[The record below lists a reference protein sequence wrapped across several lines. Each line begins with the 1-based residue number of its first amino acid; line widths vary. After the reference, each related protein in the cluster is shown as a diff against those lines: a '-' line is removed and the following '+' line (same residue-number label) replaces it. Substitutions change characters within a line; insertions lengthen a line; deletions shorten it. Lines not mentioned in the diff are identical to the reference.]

1 MTARAYRAS
10 ASRAVLASLLLAGLA
25 GAAAAQTPPAGAP
38 QGTPQAA
45 PRPALPAVT
54 PQPASQLQAE
64 FAVAAGDTVLFL
76 YQSNELT
83 LRSIKI
89 LDNQAAWL
97 KNRADVKITIE
108 AYCDDDIDPKQAAAF
123 CLNRARAVRD
133 YFVKQGIASER
144 MSLVAFDDRQAPK
157 PPPKKADSK
166 KADGKKA
173 DGKKPGKD
181 DKARRTNRRVSTRV
195 SL

>member
-10 ASRAVLASLLLAGLA
+10 ASRAALASLLLAGLA
-25 GAAAAQTPPAGAP
+25 GAAMAQTPPAG
-38 QGTPQAA
+38 TPQAA
-45 PRPALPAVT
+45 PKPALPAVT

-76 YQSNELT
+76 YQSNDLT

-97 KNRADVKITIE
+97 KNRADVRITIE
-108 AYCDDDIDPKQAAAF
+108 AYCDDDIDPKRAAAF
-123 CLNRARAVRD
+123 CLDRARAVRD
-133 YFVKQGIASER
+133 YFVKQGIKSER
-144 MSLVAFDDRQAPK
+144 MTLVAFDDRQAPK
-157 PPPKKADSK
+157 PPPKKAD
-166 KADGKKA
+166 GKKA
-173 DGKKPGKD
+173 DSKKPGKE